1 MDLNKIKV
9 DFKDPVTIATIVGSV
24 LLLLASFLPIETAK
38 SSAAGVTISTSR
50 NLMGD
55 YKHQGIFLL
64 ILAIA
69 CIVILILGLDRE
81 KILNA
86 ALGTTAAI
94 GLWAIINGITGLN
107 ATKSDIKKYD
117 FGGVESSTS
126 FNIGFFAL
134 VLGVLAIGAAI
145 VLISM
150 NAKKSAPA
158 QPAQPTQPMQ

>member
-1 MDLNKIKV
+1 MDLKKIKV
-9 DFKDPVTIATIVGSV
+9 DFKDPVTIATLVGSV

-38 SSAAGVTISTSR
+38 VSGFGASITTSR

-55 YKHQGIFLL
+55 YKHQGIILL

-69 CIVILILGLDRE
+69 CVVILILGLDRE

-86 ALGTTAAI
+86 ALGTTAAV
-94 GLWAIINGITGLN
+94 GLWGIINGITGLN
-107 ATKSDIKKYD
+107 ATKKEFKGS
-117 FGGVESSTS
+117 SNASTS

-150 NAKKSAPA
+150 NAKKSAPS